1 MLSFLFVKPT
11 PGFPHLEFIQIPQ
24 VFNLLLVFLK
34 GQQVCSIECIL
45 PDRKLSAQIKLKL
58 LLLPMYDITTIYCTK
73 SRCDQLGVLESK
85 ELWVISLCVP

>member
-1 MLSFLFVKPT
+1 MKLT

-24 VFNLLLVFLK
+24 VFNILLVFLK

-58 LLLPMYDITTIYCTK
+58 QLPPIYDIITIYCTK
-73 SRCDQLGVLESK
+73 SRFDQLGGLESK